1 MVAPR
6 DPLIPGPVKGSVPGG
21 RWGRRAA
28 GLLAPAALAVGCT
41 VTPLTNKLEPG
52 EDPIVIGV
60 GEGRDG
66 QTDLFAAA
74 ASGGPFFRLTFSR
87 PIEAMP
93 ALSPAGTAVAFLRA
107 RSPADT
113 THWEL
118 VVLNLLTAG
127 ERSAP
132 LPDGIGRP
140 AALGWSRN
148 GDRLYVSGGT
158 ALATAAPP
166 ARLAL
171 TPVTA
176 AGAAEADSAMRVL
189 LGEPPFAAIAACGGG
204 PCAVSRGGDTTRF
217 DPDVRAAFRWGADSV
232 GLVRD
237 GAIEVRPLGGGRSRR
252 PAWSARPE
260 RLRDLTYH
268 PGAGQ
273 PPAAPPR

>member
-6 DPLIPGPVKGSVPGG
+6 DPAPPSPVSGTIPSR
-21 RWGRRAA
+21 RWGR
-28 GLLAPAALAVGCT
+28 LAVGFLGLVAVAAGCT

-107 RSPADT
+107 RSPSDT

-127 ERSAP
+127 ERSTP

-148 GDRLYVSGGT
+148 GDRLYVNGGA

-171 TPVTA
+171 VAVA
-176 AGAAEADSAMRVL
+176 AAQAAEADSATRVL

-237 GAIEVRPLGGGRSRR
+237 GAIEVRPLGGGRPRR
-252 PAWSARPE
+252 PAWSALPE

-268 PGAGQ
+268 AGAGQ
-273 PPAAPPR
+273 PPASLPR